1 VPLSREARK
10 EIMNRYQLHE
20 KDTGSVEVQVA
31 VLTERIA
38 YLTEHLKMHKK
49 DHHSRLGLLKMVG
62 RRRRMLDYLKSNDL
76 QAYQALIDNLNLR
89 K

>member
-1 VPLSREARK
+1 VPLSK
-10 EIMNRYQLHE
+10 EIKSEFINNYKLHE

-31 VLTERIA
+31 LLTKRIS
-38 YLTEHLKMHKK
+38 YLTEHLKIHKK

-62 RRRRMLDYLKSNDL
+62 RRRRLLTYLKRTEL
-76 QAYQALIDNLNLR
+76 GAYQTLIEHLKLR